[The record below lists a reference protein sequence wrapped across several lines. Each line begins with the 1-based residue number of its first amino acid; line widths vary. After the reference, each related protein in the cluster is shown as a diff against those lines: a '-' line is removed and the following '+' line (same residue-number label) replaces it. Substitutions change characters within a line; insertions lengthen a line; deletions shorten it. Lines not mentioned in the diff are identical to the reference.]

1 MKNIFKI
8 YIRTFFL
15 QAYWNFARLQS
26 IGMLYIMGPVLDRL
40 YKNRPEM
47 YLRAK
52 SRNLEMFNSQP
63 SMSTYSIGAMIKQEE
78 KIAATVRTAE
88 TLLKEEREWR
98 IIRASTANTA
108 ASIGDRLF
116 WATLQPLS
124 LVFCFVILFVGQ
136 VDILREEVISE
147 QSIIAAIL
155 AITGSLL
162 VYNLPS
168 LFIRFKGLKE
178 SYNGSEDN
186 FYGLINL
193 NWNKTMS
200 FLKLLGQILVVFVI
214 LYGVYVRFRGS
225 AVDVDFIARISLLA
239 AFLVLSIFMRKM
251 NIPYIFLYLIAT
263 LVFGFASLLV

>member
-1 MKNIFKI
+1 MKNIFSI

-26 IGMLYIMGPVLDRL
+26 IGMLYIMGPVLNRL
-40 YKNRPEM
+40 YGKRPEM

-52 SRNLEMFNSQP
+52 SRNMETFNSQP
-63 SMSTYSIGAMIKQEE
+63 CMSTYSIGAMIKQEE
-78 KIAATVRTAE
+78 KIATVRTAE
-88 TLLKEEREWR
+88 ALLKEEREWR

-124 LVFCFVILFVGQ
+124 LVFCFVILFIGQ
-136 VDILREEVISE
+136 VDILREEIVSE
-147 QSIIAAIL
+147 QSIIAAVL
-155 AITGSLL
+155 AIAGALL
-162 VYNLPS
+162 MYNIPAL
-168 LFIRFKGLKE
+168 LIRLKGLKE
-178 SYNGSEDN
+178 SYNGTEDN

-200 FLKLLGQILVVFVI
+200 FLKLLGQIFVVFVI
-214 LYGVYVRFRGS
+214 SFGVYVRFRGS
-225 AVDVDFIARISLLA
+225 AVDADFIARISLLA

-263 LVFGFASLLV
+263 LVFGIASLIV

>member
-1 MKNIFKI
+1 MKNIFNV

-15 QAYWNFARLQS
+15 QAYWNFARLQN
-26 IGMLYIMGPVLDRL
+26 IGMLYIMEPVLNRL
-40 YKNRPEM
+40 YKKRPEM

-52 SRNLEMFNSQP
+52 SRNMETFNSQP
-63 SMSTYSIGAMIKQEE
+63 CMSTYSIGAMIKQEE
-78 KIAATVRTAE
+78 KIATVKTGEA
-88 TLLKEEREWR
+88 LLHEEREWR

-136 VDILREEVISE
+136 VDILREEVVSQ
-147 QSIIAAIL
+147 QSIIGAI
-155 AITGSLL
+155 AGVFGSLL
-162 VYNLPS
+162 VYNLPA

-239 AFLVLSIFMRKM
+239 GFLVLSIFMRKM

-263 LVFGFASLLV
+263 LVFGLASLLV